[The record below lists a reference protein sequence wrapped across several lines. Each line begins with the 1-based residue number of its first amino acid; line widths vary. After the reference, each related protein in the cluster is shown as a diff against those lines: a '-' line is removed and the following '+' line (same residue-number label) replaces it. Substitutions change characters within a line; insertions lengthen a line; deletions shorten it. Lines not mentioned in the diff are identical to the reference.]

1 MVRQYLFRQLRHA
14 PALLVFWCCLS
25 ACAAQAN
32 ATSQAHL
39 DGSAMF
45 PPLLATARPAGPGI
59 PRHLLIPVIGVNAPV
74 ERVGIANGG
83 DLGTPS
89 ASPWIDT
96 GWYSNGPRPG
106 EQGSAVID
114 GHLNRPG
121 NYPAVFWRLYQL
133 RIGDEVEVLDSHGRA
148 LRFRVIEVASYTPQ
162 NAPYQ
167 FIFGNN
173 SGKYLNL
180 ITCAGDWIPSQH
192 QTTRRLVVY
201 TRLI

>member
-1 MVRQYLFRQLRHA
+1 MVRQHVFRQLKFA
-14 PALLVFWCCLS
+14 LVLLVFCLVGCGTQPGS
-25 ACAAQAN
+25 V
-32 ATSQAHL
+32 SQAHA
-39 DGSAMF
+39 DGPAIF
-45 PPLLATARPAGPGI
+45 PPASVTPPPAGPGV
-59 PRHLLIPVIGVNAPV
+59 PLRLLIPVIGVNAPI
-74 ERVGIANGG
+74 EQVGITSNG

-89 ASPWIDT
+89 VSPWTDT
-96 GWYSNGPRPG
+96 AWYVNGPRPG
-106 EQGSAVID
+106 EKGSAVID

-133 RIGDEVEVLDSHGRA
+133 RVGNEVDVIDNNGKK
-148 LRFRVIEVASYTPQ
+148 LRFRVTGVEYYTPQ

-167 FIFGNN
+167 LIFGNE

-192 QTTRRLVVY
+192 QTTQRLVVY

>member
-1 MVRQYLFRQLRHA
+1 MVRQHLFRQLNYLL
-14 PALLVFWCCLS
+14 ALLVLCCYLIG
-25 ACAAQAN
+25 CD
-32 ATSQAHL
+32 SQASFVSQVHA
-39 DGSAMF
+39 DGPAISPPASAT
-45 PPLLATARPAGPGI
+45 PTPGGPGI
-59 PRHLLIPVIGVNAPV
+59 PLRLLIPVIGVNAPI
-74 ERVGIANGG
+74 EQVGIASNG

-96 GWYSNGPRPG
+96 GWYVNGPRPG
-106 EQGSAVID
+106 EKGSAVID

-121 NYPAVFWRLYQL
+121 NTPAVFWRLYQV
-133 RIGDEVEVLDSHGRA
+133 RVGDEVDVIDSNGKK
-148 LRFRVIEVASYTPQ
+148 LRFRVTDVEYYTPQ

-167 FIFGNN
+167 LIFGNN

-192 QTTRRLVVY
+192 QTTQRLVVY